1 METHV
6 PATAELGQ
14 RKLRILCVDDAA
26 AIRRAI
32 AAYLG
37 DLGHTV
43 DQAPDGTVGLE
54 HISANQYDAVLL
66 DLAMPGISGLD
77 VLRIVSQ
84 SHPHLPVIVISGTGA
99 IQDVIAAL
107 RLGAW
112 DFITKP
118 IEDMAILEYALA
130 RALER
135 VTLIKENQLHRERL
149 EALVRKRTAKLRAEI
164 IERQNVET
172 ALRSSLSEK
181 EVLLKEV
188 HHRVKNNLQVVTSL
202 LSLQALRF
210 EDPLLAAAFQDSQ
223 ARVRAMALVHEK
235 LYRSKDLCRID
246 FASYLSE
253 LTIFLIQAYSPK
265 HLSVTP
271 DIHCEEFFLSVDS
284 AIPCGLI
291 LNELV
296 TNSLKHAFA
305 GRTTGIIRPHAWT
318 ENDHAVL
325 CVRDNGVGLP
335 PGFDV
340 NQADTLGL
348 QLVTNLSRQLHGG
361 LEVETG
367 PQGTAFTIRFP
378 LPAPLSCDPLD
389 DSIVSASA

>member
-6 PATAELGQ
+6 PTTTELGQ

-26 AIRRAI
+26 TIRRAI

-43 DQAPDGTVGLE
+43 DQAQDGTAGLE
-54 HISANQYDAVLL
+54 LISAAKYDAVLL

-77 VLRIVSQ
+77 VLRSVSA

-130 RALER
+130 KALER
-135 VTLIKENQLHRERL
+135 VALITENQLHRERL
-149 EALVRKRTAKLRAEI
+149 EAQVRKRTAKLRAEI

-172 ALRSSLSEK
+172 ALRASLSEK

-202 LSLQALRF
+202 LSLQSLRF
-210 EDPLLAAAFQDSQ
+210 EDPLLSAAFQDSQ

-253 LTIFLIQAYSPK
+253 LTVFLIQAYSPK
-265 HLSVTP
+265 NLSVTP
-271 DIHCEEFFLSVDS
+271 DIHSEEFFLSVDS

-296 TNSLKHAFA
+296 TNSLKHAFT
-305 GRTTGIIRPHAWT
+305 GRTSGIIQPHAWT
-318 ENDHAVL
+318 ENSHAVL
-325 CVRDNGVGLP
+325 CVKDNGVGLP
-335 PGFDV
+335 PDFDV
-340 NQADTLGL
+340 NHADTLGL
-348 QLVTNLSRQLHGG
+348 QLVTNLARQLRGV
-361 LEVETG
+361 LSVETSSE
-367 PQGTAFTIRFP
+367 GTAFTLRFP
-378 LPAPLSCDPLD
+378 LPDPHSCTPLD
-389 DSIVSASA
+389 DAVVHPSA

>member
-1 METHV
+1 MNMHV
-6 PATAELGQ
+6 PSAGELGQ
-14 RKLRILCVDDAA
+14 RKLRILCVDDAPS
-26 AIRRAI
+26 IRRAI

-43 DQAPDGTVGLE
+43 EQAQDGTEGLE
-54 HISANQYDAVLL
+54 RINSAPFDAVLL
-66 DLAMPGISGLD
+66 DLTMPGLSGLE
-77 VLRIVSQ
+77 VLRAASA
-84 SHPHLPVIVISGTGA
+84 SHPDLPVIVISGTGA

-135 VTLIKENQLHRERL
+135 ASLITENQRHRERL
-149 EALVRKRTAKLRAEI
+149 EAQVRKRTAKLRAEI
-164 IERQNVET
+164 IERQAVET
-172 ALRSSLSEK
+172 ALRASLSEK

-202 LSLQALRF
+202 LSLQSLRF
-210 EDPLLAAAFQDSQ
+210 ENPQLVTAFQDSQ

-246 FASYLSE
+246 FASYLRE
-253 LTIFLIQAYSPK
+253 LTGFLIQAYSPK
-265 HLSVTP
+265 NLSIMQEI
-271 DIHCEEFFLSVDS
+271 DSEEFFLSVDT

-296 TNSLKHAFA
+296 TNSLKHAFP
-305 GRTTGIIRPHAWT
+305 GRSSGTVSPRAWT
-318 ENDHAVL
+318 EDGHAVL
-325 CVRDNGVGLP
+325 CVKDDGVGMP
-335 PGFDV
+335 PGFDL
-340 NQADTLGL
+340 NQPDTLGL
-348 QLVTNLSRQLHGG
+348 QLVTNLARQLHGT
-361 LEVETG
+361 LDMTTG
-367 PQGTAFTIRFP
+367 PEGTAFTLRFP
-378 LPAPLSCDPLD
+378 LPEFPSCEIEV
-389 DSIVSASA
+389 DSVASARY

>member
-6 PATAELGQ
+6 PTTAELGQ

-43 DQAPDGTVGLE
+43 DQAQDGTVGLE
-54 HISANQYDAVLL
+54 HINASTYDAVLL

-77 VLRIVSQ
+77 VLRTVSQ

-118 IEDMAILEYALA
+118 IEDMAILEYALV

-135 VTLIKENQLHRERL
+135 VTLIRENQLHRERL

-164 IERQNVET
+164 IERQAVET

-210 EDPLLAAAFQDSQ
+210 EDPLLSAAFQDSQ

-253 LTIFLIQAYSPK
+253 LTVFLIQAYSPK

-271 DIHCEEFFLSVDS
+271 DIHSEEFYLSVDS

-296 TNSLKHAFA
+296 TNSLKHAFT

-318 ENDHAVL
+318 ENKHAVL

-340 NQADTLGL
+340 NQAETLGL
-348 QLVTNLSRQLHGG
+348 QLVTNLARQLHGG
-361 LEVETG
+361 LDVETG
-367 PQGTAFTIRFP
+367 PEGTAFTIRFP
-378 LPAPLSCDPLD
+378 LPDPFSRDSLD
-389 DSIVSASA
+389 DSLVSVSA